1 MIRRPPR
8 STLFPYTTLFRL
20 TFTND
25 AGLLAGSFT
34 GALARAAGENVG
46 SYAINLGALSAGTN
60 YSLSLAPGTVNFT
73 ITPKPVVI
81 TPTAGQSKVYGA
93 SDPTLTFTNDAGL
106 LAGSFTGALARAAG
120 ENVGSY
126 AINLGSL
133 SAGTSYS
140 LSLAPGTVNFTITP
154 ATLTYVA
161 DAKSRAYGAA
171 NAAFTGTVTGFVN
184 LETRTSATTGTLTF
198 SSSAT
203 ATSPVGSYAINGSG
217 LTANNGNYTFVQA
230 VGNAT
235 ALTITQVTLTITANN
250 KTKQYSDALPTLD
263 ATYNGFV
270 LSQGPGD
277 LSGTL
282 NCSTTATATSP
293 VGPYDITCSGQTS
306 ANYTITYFKGSLTV
320 TKEDA
325 TASYDSG
332 SAQVGSP
339 GGTAS
344 FSLTVVVKETNPEP
358 QGGSLALAG
367 NINLAGVN
375 ITLQPVGPGSPIGPV
390 NCAGASAGTGY
401 STKTFT
407 CSFSSVAV
415 NTYEVDAVVTGNYY
429 TGGTEGVLT
438 VYDPS
443 LGFTTG
449 GGTISWPG
457 TGEKTNFG
465 FTIKYNKNQ
474 TNTQGSLL
482 VIRHRPDGSI
492 YRMKTNA
499 LGGMAINGATA
510 TFSGKSTY
518 IEPGWPV
525 ATGNNSFVAY
535 VEDNREPG
543 TGQDK
548 FWVQVTAG
556 SNGLYLPGPAA
567 GNAQV
572 LSGGNIVVP
581 HVDGSP

>member
-1 MIRRPPR
+1 M
-8 STLFPYTTLFRL
+8 TTTAKITPAAVTV
-20 TFTND
+20 TFTAAD
-25 AGLLAGSFT
+25 KPYDGTTTATVSACVIATGKVGTDDVTCTVAGGTFASANASTSAQTVSATATLGGTKASNYT
-34 GALARAAGENVG
+34 VTNPVTTTAK
-46 SYAINLGALSAGTN
+46 IN
-60 YSLSLAPGTVNFT
+60 
-73 ITPKPVVI
+73 
-81 TPTAGQSKVYGA
+81 
-93 SDPTLTFTNDAGL
+93 
-106 LAGSFTGALARAAG
+106 
-120 ENVGSY
+120 
-126 AINLGSL
+126 
-133 SAGTSYS
+133 
-140 LSLAPGTVNFTITP
+140 P

-171 NAAFTGTVTGFVN
+171 NPAFTGTVTGFVN

-235 ALTITQVTLTITANN
+235 ALTITQVTLTITGNN

-306 ANYTITYFKGSLTV
+306 VNYTITYFKGSLTV

-325 TASYDSG
+325 TASYNSG

-390 NCAGASAGTGY
+390 NCTGASAGTGY

-415 NTYEVDAVVTGNYY
+415 NTYEVDAIVTGNYY

-465 FTIKYNKNQ
+465 FTIKYNKSQ

-492 YRMKTNA
+492 YRMKSNA
-499 LGGMAINGATA
+499 LGGMAISGATA
-510 TFSGKSTY
+510 TFSGKATY
-518 IEPGWPV
+518 IEPGWPD

-581 HVDGSP
+581 HVNGSP